1 MAYEMRISDWSS
13 DLCSSDLEVA
23 DPGGGLQV
31 DADGDVEGFEA
42 GSGLGGVAGAGAVF
56 GGCGG
61 GIGVPELF
69 DERGD
74 GGEVVLAVPGAVLAE
89 GVVGAVGVAFGE
101 LADHR
106 SEERRVGK
114 EGVSTC
120 RSRRS
125 PYP

>member
-74 GGEVVLAVPGAVLAE
+74 GGEVVFAVPAAVLAE
-89 GVVGAVGVAFGE
+89 GRP
-101 LADHR
+101 D
-106 SEERRVGK
+106 ERRGGK
-114 EGVSTC
+114 EGASKGKSQW
-120 RSRRS
+120 SRVHKKKKQT
-125 PYP
+125 